1 MSLLG
6 IVGDISLIA
15 IQFLTGQRDPI
26 MGCLLPSFEQVHR
39 AFERVVLKSK
49 RQLSRPGLSYLVAH
63 PPREVDSSEYP
74 ACEVHGANVGHR
86 RFLREL
92 LCDLPRMDRSRRDRY
107 AVRAR
112 QLLSH

>member
-26 MGCLLPSFEQVHR
+26 MGCSLPSFEQVHR
-39 AFERVVLKSK
+39 AFEQVVLKSK
-49 RQLSRPGLSYLVAH
+49 RQLSHPGLSYPVAH
-63 PPREVDSSEYP
+63 SPQGVDPSECPVY
-74 ACEVHGANVGHR
+74 EVHGANVGHR

-92 LCDLPRMDRSRRDRY
+92 LCGLPRMDQSRRDRY
-107 AVRAR
+107 VVHAR